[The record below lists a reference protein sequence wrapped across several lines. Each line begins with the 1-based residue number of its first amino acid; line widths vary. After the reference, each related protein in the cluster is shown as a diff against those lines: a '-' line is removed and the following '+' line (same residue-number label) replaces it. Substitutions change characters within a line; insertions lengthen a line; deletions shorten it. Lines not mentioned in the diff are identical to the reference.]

1 MAITLLGM
9 LAFSRKRMNLGTKLE
24 KILMVKL
31 DVIIPAGEW
40 HSLQM
45 EVCWQLVLP
54 TMMEMAQTPGMLAFT
69 RTRMDLGTKLEK
81 MLMVKLK
88 VIIPVIVW
96 HSLQME
102 VCWQLVLPTM
112 MEMALTLG
120 TFAFTRTRMNL
131 GTKLEKILMVKLKV
145 IFPVGVWHSLQME
158 VCWQLVLPTIM
169 EMAITLLGMF
179 AFSRTRMDLGTKLEK
194 ILMVK
199 LDVIIPA
206 GEW

>member
-1 MAITLLGM
+1 
-9 LAFSRKRMNLGTKLE
+9 
-24 KILMVKL
+24 
-31 DVIIPAGEW
+31 
-40 HSLQM
+40 
-45 EVCWQLVLP
+45 
-54 TMMEMAQTPGMLAFT
+54 MAQTPGM
-69 RTRMDLGTKLEK
+69 
-81 MLMVKLK
+81 V
-88 VIIPVIVW
+88 
-96 HSLQME
+96 
-102 VCWQLVLPTM
+102 
-112 MEMALTLG
+112 
-120 TFAFTRTRMNL
+120 AFTRTRMNL

-206 GEW
+206 GEWHSLQMEVCWQLVLPTMMEMAQTPG